1 MYAIHRPARALTVA
15 LVVVLVM
22 MGVGAAPADKVA
34 PAPSDS
40 KAWLDAKS
48 VCLFRLGAGSM
59 PQDMAQLT
67 AALLDGWKRSIA
79 LPDPAKVISVEGD
92 AFPALDALHI
102 DLTDG
107 ELRPSTKKDRI
118 RVNNRIEESL
128 KVSRLDV
135 RGQPMLLRNARL
147 NMSLIASGAQLAFER
162 DRKGRPV
169 MMLAEARSGMLAI
182 DVTQADLESLLLQ
195 NARDAASKYGITVEK
210 TRLKFTPQTPRSI
223 QASLYVATK
232 IGFVPAGMHF
242 KAHMTIDN
250 AMNARITG
258 LTCDGDDV
266 LGPIIV
272 GLLRPALANYN
283 GRTRPLLSFPA
294 GKLQLRDV
302 GLRVDDA
309 LHLTANFGS

>member
-1 MYAIHRPARALTVA
+1 MYVIHRPARALTVGLIA
-15 LVVVLVM
+15 LLLM
-22 MGVGAAPADKVA
+22 MGVGAAPAGNAALSSADK
-34 PAPSDS
+34 
-40 KAWLDAKS
+40 KAWIDARP
-48 VCLFRLGAGSM
+48 VCLFRLGTGPM

-107 ELRPSTKKDRI
+107 ALRPSAKKERI
-118 RVNNRIEESL
+118 HVNNRIEESL
-128 KVSRLDV
+128 TVTRLDV
-135 RGQPMLLRNARL
+135 RGEPLLLRNAHF
-147 NMSLIASGAQLAFER
+147 NMSLTANGAQLAFER

-169 MMLAEARSGMLAI
+169 MLLADAKSGTLAFA
-182 DVTQADLESLLLQ
+182 VTQGDLESLLLRS
-195 NARDAASKYGITVEK
+195 AREAASKYGVTVERM
-210 TRLKFTPQTPRSI
+210 RLRITPETPRSI

-232 IGFVPAGMHF
+232 VGFIPAGMLF
-242 KAHMTIDN
+242 KVHVTVDN

-258 LTCDGDDV
+258 LTCDGDEA

-309 LHLTANFGS
+309 VHLTASFGG

>member
-1 MYAIHRPARALTVA
+1 MRKDCDLCGVTSLLTSEPHLKELADGLRRKRSARVYGLPSAAHVATTAVFARALDAPVLLVTAYPDRA
-15 LVVVLVM
+15 LQLV
-22 MGVGAAPADKVA
+22 DEL
-34 PAPSDS
+34 PS
-40 KAWLDAKS
+40 W
-48 VCLFRLGAGSM
+48 LGARHE
-59 PQDMAQLT
+59 AHY
-67 AALLDGWKRSIA
+67 
-79 LPDPAKVISVEGD
+79 
-92 AFPALDALHI
+92 FPALDALHI

-107 ELRPSTKKDRI
+107 ELRPSTTKDRI

-223 QASLYVATK
+223 QASLYGATK